1 MEDCASHV
9 PAFLIFNFAL
19 AVMLPAS
26 ITALIATLSKLP
38 GVGPRSAER
47 IALHLVQTD
56 PAVVKLLAETMRQAR
71 EHIRFCETCGALT
84 EKSPCSTCTDT
95 RRDAAMVCVVERAV
109 DILSV
114 EKSGTYR
121 GKFHVLGG
129 KISPLDGVGPEDL
142 RIADLEERLTLE
154 PIKEIIIAL
163 GTDVEGDA
171 TSNYLAKRLTRS
183 GLKISRI
190 AYGLPAGSGLEY
202 ADELT
207 LNRALEGRREM
218 F

>member
-1 MEDCASHV
+1 VA
-9 PAFLIFNFAL
+9 AL
-19 AVMLPAS
+19 PES
-26 ITALIATLSKLP
+26 IVALTSALSRLP

-56 PAVVKLLAETMRQAR
+56 SAMVKQLAEIILIAR
-71 EHIRFCETCGALT
+71 EKIQYCTTCGALT
-84 EKSPCSTCTDT
+84 EKSPCPICEDS
-95 RRDAAMVCVVERAV
+95 RRDPALICVVERAV

-114 EKSGTYR
+114 EKSGAFR

-129 KISPLDGVGPEDL
+129 KISPLDGVEPGDL
-142 RIADLEERLTLE
+142 RIAELENRLAGGSAR
-154 PIKEIIIAL
+154 EIIIAL

-171 TSNYLAKRLTRS
+171 TSNYLAKRLARP

-190 AYGLPAGSGLEY
+190 GFGLPAGSGLEF

-218 F
+218 S

>member
-1 MEDCASHV
+1 VTQLPEPIA
-9 PAFLIFNFAL
+9 AL
-19 AVMLPAS
+19 SAA
-26 ITALIATLSKLP
+26 LSKLP

-47 IALHLVQTD
+47 IALHLVQAEV
-56 PAVVKLLAETMRQAR
+56 PQVRHLAEAMLAAR
-71 EHIRFCETCGALT
+71 ERIRLCDVCGALT
-84 EKSPCSTCTDT
+84 EHSPCAWCEDA
-95 RRDAAMVCVVERAV
+95 RRDAALVCVVEKAV
-109 DILSV
+109 DILSL

-129 KISPLDGVGPEDL
+129 KISPLDGVEPDDL
-142 RIADLEERLTLE
+142 RIGELERRLAAE
-154 PIKEIIIAL
+154 PIREVIIAL

-171 TSNYLAKRLTRS
+171 TSHYLAKRLARS

-190 AYGLPAGSGLEY
+190 GFGLPAGSGLEF

-218 F
+218 TS

>member
-1 MEDCASHV
+1 
-9 PAFLIFNFAL
+9 
-19 AVMLPAS
+19 MLPAS
-26 ITALIATLSKLP
+26 ITALITTLSKLP

-47 IALHLVQTD
+47 IALHLVQADAT
-56 PAVVKLLAETMRQAR
+56 AVKLLAQTILHAR
-71 EHIRFCETCGALT
+71 EHIRFCEICGALT
-84 EKSPCSTCTDT
+84 EQSPCPTCTDT
-95 RRDAAMVCVVERAV
+95 RRDAARVCVVERAV

-142 RIADLEERLTLE
+142 RIADFEKWLTSE

-171 TSNYLAKRLTRS
+171 TSNYLAKRLARS

-218 F
+218 L

>member
-1 MEDCASHV
+1 
-9 PAFLIFNFAL
+9 
-19 AVMLPAS
+19 MLPAS
-26 ITALIATLSKLP
+26 ITALITTLSKLP

-56 PAVVKLLAETMRQAR
+56 SAAVKILAETILHAR
-71 EHIRFCETCGALT
+71 EHIRFCEICGALT
-84 EKSPCSTCTDT
+84 ERSPCPACTDS
-95 RRDAAMVCVVERAV
+95 RRDAAIVCVVERAV

-142 RIADLEERLTLE
+142 RIADLEKRLATE

-171 TSNYLAKRLTRS
+171 TSHYLAKRLTRG

-190 AYGLPAGSGLEY
+190 GFGLPAGSGLEF

-218 F
+218 L